1 MNDISLNRICSDCK
15 NEIIIHKDN
24 IDEVVLYDGV
34 YYHKDCFIHMCNEKL
49 QSKRCK
55 KIKWQSAL
63 DSLNMLCADARLN
76 LNKNFEIEERKQRE
90 LSERLKR
97 KEELARKR
105 EYEQNVKLEKKQE
118 IEHKRKIAA
127 SKSSIEQKEAK
138 RKIFNFILEHYDITC
153 LPKHMFIKLNSI
165 YSGTF
170 KGMSNGIL
178 PTELLDM
185 WDRKLSYLNKIAN
198 SNITKGKIMSPI
210 QRINYDLSILVN
222 KYDGYKKWKRQQ
234 EILEQEQSEQNIEK
248 QIVMI
253 GNIQNEKI
261 EKNTDDISD
270 LVDDI
275 FS

>member
-1 MNDISLNRICSDCK
+1 
-15 NEIIIHKDN
+15 
-24 IDEVVLYDGV
+24 
-34 YYHKDCFIHMCNEKL
+34 MCNEKL

-63 DSLNMLCADARLN
+63 DSLDMLCADARLN
-76 LNKNFEIEERKQRE
+76 LNKDFEIEERKQRE

-138 RKIFNFILEHYDITC
+138 KEIYNFILENYDITC

-185 WDRKLSYLNKIAN
+185 WNRKLSYLNKIAN
-198 SNITKGKIMSPI
+198 SNITKGKTMSPI
-210 QRINYDLSILVN
+210 QRINYDLSILIN
-222 KYDGYKKWKRQQ
+222 KYDSYKKWCRQQ
-234 EILEQEQSEQNIEK
+234 EILELKNKNVKEINSISTSIIKEVSKKSEEK
-248 QIVMI
+248 SKDKEMV
-253 GNIQNEKI
+253 
-261 EKNTDDISD
+261 S

-275 FS
+275 FN